1 MQQDARSTCP
11 IRCGRPILP
20 PRHRLSTRRKEI
32 ATMSKPEGHA
42 DHSVS
47 PVAQTAGEHEDT
59 MVSLPDDSPIILT
72 IRPAPGHPFASLS
85 VCDQERAGKPEV
97 LTEEATW
104 ANLED
109 LAQEWGSFACALA
122 SLTSPA
128 SAHVFQAIGMA
139 FLALSHEESAYAH
152 YFLLGNRLRYPPSTI
167 AEGLEQT
174 GVDLHEA
181 FVNWTAVGLWLERL
195 VNDGHTTPYL
205 LDTVRPLVMQART
218 QQQRLWSL
226 LVSVQEEHARLT

>member
-1 MQQDARSTCP
+1 
-11 IRCGRPILP
+11 
-20 PRHRLSTRRKEI
+20 
-32 ATMSKPEGHA
+32 MSKHEGHA
-42 DHSVS
+42 DHLTS
-47 PVAQTAGEHEDT
+47 PVAQITAVGHEDMT
-59 MVSLPDDSPIILT
+59 TILPDDVPAILT

-85 VCDQERAGKPEV
+85 VCDQERAGQPEPP
-97 LTEEATW
+97 TEEAAATW

-195 VNDGHTTPYL
+195 VNDGHTGSHL
-205 LDTVRPLVMQART
+205 LDTVRPLVMQVRA

-226 LVSVQEEHARLT
+226 LLSVQEEHARLTKQDMARKEGRP